1 METSDVVDFENRIKA
16 SFGMLAKEFVG
27 NRLACGEARST
38 DVVSV
43 MLMHDGVD
51 VLFKR

>member
-1 METSDVVDFENRIKA
+1 METSDVVDFGNRIKA
-16 SFGMLAKEFVG
+16 SFGMLAKQFVCKQM
-27 NRLACGEARST
+27 ACGEARFT

-51 VLFKR
+51 VLFER